1 MNDLNEKPRNN
12 NITKS
17 KKDSYTFIYKN
28 KIKDNK
34 KYYSKSYQKLKE
46 DSKDNKINDNN
57 QNDSKL
63 QKESCREKLE
73 IFFSDN
79 SKILSNNL
87 KDSQKK
93 ENYGGVEKS
102 NKKLN
107 NNKVNNNK
115 NINFI
120 MEKIY
125 SVTYLKND
133 KDITNIDMNNKENFT
148 NQKNNIVNMKKL
160 IDNKLQDNN
169 ENFDQ
174 KLNNKIL
181 KEDEKKINLIS
192 NLSSIEN
199 EKISNRDNSLNKIIK
214 NNDNI
219 YNSYDKEIIDI
230 NINNLEEKEKELFKN
245 VYSPIIS
252 DIKINSENEPIIYE
266 VNCIKT
272 NKTPNIEQLIKF
284 NETENSTSKK
294 EYILNNENIKINYI
308 NNKDNNIKDNNINYK
323 NNDKKKDKNSIKN
336 KLNEYLNKIEEK
348 NKSVNYN
355 MRLKYL
361 KERINK
367 NKYKEEE
374 NTKKITY
381 PGLKRYR
388 HYSTPSL
395 KQFQART
402 NNINANLNDI
412 NERRQNKLNIIKKT
426 INNICNL
433 NNNGYDTN
441 HQNIIQ
447 LNNLNKLK
455 KINNGNKI
463 NNKTKEQIYRNIIEK
478 SINNNHEKHLNN
490 ILNGLNNT
498 IKKFGK
504 NDENEKYIKI
514 NMNQTS
520 RTFPSNL
527 LEFNGINKFIKTNK
541 NNNVK
546 NIHFNSNYN
555 YNYNYNYNKYKFKSK
570 YNERNEKLLFET
582 KVNNMNNTIIKLLQ
596 KCPEFYSK
604 NNSTQPPNIF
614 IKNKSIS
621 NINKNKIY
629 GK

>member
-1 MNDLNEKPRNN
+1 MNDLNEKPRIN
-12 NITKS
+12 NITKG

-93 ENYGGVEKS
+93 EDYNEIEKS
-102 NKKLN
+102 NKKIN
-107 NNKVNNNK
+107 NNKVNKNK

-125 SVTYLKND
+125 SLTYLKND
-133 KDITNIDMNNKENFT
+133 KDITNIDMNNKENIT
-148 NQKNNIVNMKKL
+148 NQKNIIVNIKKL
-160 IDNKLQDNN
+160 IDNKFQDNN

-199 EKISNRDNSLNKIIK
+199 EKISNRYNSLNRIIK

-463 NNKTKEQIYRNIIEK
+463 NNKTKEQIYRNIIEN

-504 NDENEKYIKI
+504 NDENEKNIKI

-555 YNYNYNYNKYKFKSK
+555 YNYNYNKYEFKSK

-621 NINKNKIY
+621 NINKNKLY

>member
-12 NITKS
+12 NITKG

-57 QNDSKL
+57 QNNSKL

-93 ENYGGVEKS
+93 ENYNEIEKS
-102 NKKLN
+102 NKKIN

-125 SVTYLKND
+125 SLTYLKND
-133 KDITNIDMNNKENFT
+133 KDITNIDMNNKENIT

-160 IDNKLQDNN
+160 IDNKLPDYN

-174 KLNNKIL
+174 KLSNKIL
-181 KEDEKKINLIS
+181 KEDEKKVNLIS

-266 VNCIKT
+266 VNYIKT

-323 NNDKKKDKNSIKN
+323 NNDKKKI
-336 KLNEYLNKIEEK
+336 
-348 NKSVNYN
+348 
-355 MRLKYL
+355 
-361 KERINK
+361 RI
-367 NKYKEEE
+367 
-374 NTKKITY
+374 
-381 PGLKRYR
+381 
-388 HYSTPSL
+388 
-395 KQFQART
+395 Q
-402 NNINANLNDI
+402 
-412 NERRQNKLNIIKKT
+412 
-426 INNICNL
+426 
-433 NNNGYDTN
+433 
-441 HQNIIQ
+441 
-447 LNNLNKLK
+447 
-455 KINNGNKI
+455 
-463 NNKTKEQIYRNIIEK
+463 
-478 SINNNHEKHLNN
+478 
-490 ILNGLNNT
+490 
-498 IKKFGK
+498 
-504 NDENEKYIKI
+504 
-514 NMNQTS
+514 
-520 RTFPSNL
+520 
-527 LEFNGINKFIKTNK
+527 
-541 NNNVK
+541 
-546 NIHFNSNYN
+546 
-555 YNYNYNYNKYKFKSK
+555 
-570 YNERNEKLLFET
+570 
-582 KVNNMNNTIIKLLQ
+582 
-596 KCPEFYSK
+596 
-604 NNSTQPPNIF
+604 
-614 IKNKSIS
+614 
-621 NINKNKIY
+621 
-629 GK
+629 